1 MSYREITIE
10 DTIFRAVPYDN
21 GQRLDLYCNCQ
32 YCSATKRVITPSPE
46 GWKLGTIAH
55 EPDPES
61 RNALPFSLIPQSD
74 RQNFIDLPAR
84 ATSYRQ
90 GIREFYEAH
99 QRKGAQHLADQQYR
113 EYLEQQRA
121 SRTSAAQQELDQIL
135 SGA

>member
-10 DTIFRAVPYDN
+10 DITFRAIPLDN
-21 GQRLDLYCNCQ
+21 GQSLDLYCGCQ
-32 YCSATKRVITPSPE
+32 YCSATKRASTPSPE
-46 GWKLGTIAH
+46 VWKLGTIAH
-55 EPDPES
+55 ESDPER
-61 RNALPFSLIPQSD
+61 RNPLPFNLIPQSH
-74 RQNFIDLPAR
+74 RQNFVDLPTR

-113 EYLEQQRA
+113 EHLEQQRA

-135 SGA
+135 DGA